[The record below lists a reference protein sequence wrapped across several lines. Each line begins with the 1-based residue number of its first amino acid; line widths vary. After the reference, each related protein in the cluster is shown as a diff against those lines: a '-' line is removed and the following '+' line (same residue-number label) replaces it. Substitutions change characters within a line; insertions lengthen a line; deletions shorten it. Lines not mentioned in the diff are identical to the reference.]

1 MNFCDKRVQI
11 QTCLSYAERSKN
23 LRSKFRIKNGR
34 AYFYR
39 KKQLDNWV
47 IGN

>member
-34 AYFYR
+34 AYFLPQKTIR
-39 KKQLDNWV
+39 
-47 IGN
+47 